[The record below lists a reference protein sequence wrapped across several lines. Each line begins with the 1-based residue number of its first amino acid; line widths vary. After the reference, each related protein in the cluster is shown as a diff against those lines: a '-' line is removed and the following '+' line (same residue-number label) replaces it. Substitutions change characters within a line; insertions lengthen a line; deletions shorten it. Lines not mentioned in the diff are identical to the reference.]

1 MVLPLFLQS
10 FGIDHHMLLSGQL
23 KFFFDTVASNATQIW
38 VLLLCQSLTTSKVS
52 AVVCYSLSALI
63 ENKIFSVHGG
73 LSPAITTLD
82 QVREFIMNLY
92 IYSLKLYIL
101 IMFCLPD
108 TNNWSE
114 ARSTSWWCYVW
125 PLVVWSWRYCGW
137 LGFESPWCWLPI
149 WWQCCYFFQ
158 PYKQHWLHMSCS
170 SVGNGRI

>member
-52 AVVCYSLSALI
+52 AVVCYSLSAI

-92 IYSLKLYIL
+92 IFS
-101 IMFCLPD
+101 
-108 TNNWSE
+108 
-114 ARSTSWWCYVW
+114 
-125 PLVVWSWRYCGW
+125 
-137 LGFESPWCWLPI
+137 
-149 WWQCCYFFQ
+149 
-158 PYKQHWLHMSCS
+158 
-170 SVGNGRI
+170 